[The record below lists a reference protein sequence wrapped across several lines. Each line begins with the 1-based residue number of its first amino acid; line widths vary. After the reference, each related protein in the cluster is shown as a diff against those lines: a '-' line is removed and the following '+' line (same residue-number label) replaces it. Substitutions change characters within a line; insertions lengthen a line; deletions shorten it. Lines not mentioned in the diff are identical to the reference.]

1 MGLVSVV
8 LGSTA
13 IRGRQV
19 HAPSCRTS
27 RRLWLCNGWRSL
39 DVALCRGLD
48 SSWLRRERQARGW
61 RQLDLARRLG
71 IASYPPVSAWEKGKV
86 LPGWS
91 SVQGIARVFNLPARE
106 VARGLGWIP
115 APGDPCPCGCGGEI
129 VPPLNPN
136 GIPFHCRVRLPC
148 RGCGAIRTYQ
158 RGVEHL
164 PLCIGCSNRA
174 RTGTLKAPRLVFERR
189 GFLDFGKVR
198 HAERCTGSRAFTQ
211 GEVRRYEKEGCTID
225 ERSRTFRC
233 FACARAAN
241 VLTASDA
248 FLENAYE
255 NSRRR
260 SRPRGVRKERIRSL
274 GGRRELRSSLYRG
287 DILPLLPTCPPSR
300 AGATHS
306 LKSREL
312 ISPQSLLRAWRKP
325 GGAIAVEFRLCRLC
339 GRVLMVETDRLKAG
353 KLGLFHRRCSD
364 EWRRRVGKADPT
376 ILGRAPRIPLPGQ
389 RSLGRKGR
397 FPAPLELKEHFR
409 WMILKRLGNMSYG
422 SIAMLVS
429 KEQAGVVSRS
439 TIQDGIAWIE
449 CLLPPL
455 DLASVKFRPYLL
467 ALQTARVLLPAS

>member
-1 MGLVSVV
+1 M
-8 LGSTA
+8 T
-13 IRGRQV
+13 
-19 HAPSCRTS
+19 
-27 RRLWLCNGWRSL
+27 RS
-39 DVALCRGLD
+39 RGLD

-71 IASYPPVSAWEKGKV
+71 IASHPPVSAWEKGKV

-129 VPPLNPN
+129 VPPLNPS

-148 RGCGAIRTYQ
+148 RGCGTVRTYQ
-158 RGVEHL
+158 RGVKHL
-164 PLCIGCSNRA
+164 PLCIGCSNKARA
-174 RTGTLKAPRLVFERR
+174 GTLKAPRLVFECG

-198 HAERCTGSRAFTQ
+198 HAERCTGSRAFTP

-248 FLENAYE
+248 FLEDAYE
-255 NSRRR
+255 NGRRR
-260 SRPRGVRKERIRSL
+260 SRPRGVRRERIRSVD
-274 GGRRELRSSLYRG
+274 GRRELRSSLYRQG
-287 DILPLLPTCPPSR
+287 VLPLPAMCPPSR

-306 LKSREL
+306 LESREL
-312 ISPQSLLRAWRKP
+312 ISRKNLLRAWRKP
-325 GGAIAVEFRLCRLC
+325 GRPIAVELRLCRLC
-339 GRVLMVETDRLKAG
+339 GRVLMVEIERLSAG

-364 EWRRRVGKADPT
+364 EWRRQVGKIDPT
-376 ILGRAPRIPLPGQ
+376 ILGRAARMPQPRQ
-389 RSLGRKGR
+389 RSLGRDGR
-397 FPAPLELKEHFR
+397 LPAPLELKDHFR
-409 WMILKRLGNMSYG
+409 WMILRRLGKMGYG

-429 KEQAGVVSRS
+429 SERGGAVSRS
-439 TIQDGIAWIE
+439 TIRNGIASIE
-449 CLLPPL
+449 RLLPPPE
-455 DLASVKFRPYLL
+455 LASLKFRPYLL
-467 ALQTARVLLPAS
+467 AVQSAGVLLPAS

>member
-1 MGLVSVV
+1 M
-8 LGSTA
+8 T
-13 IRGRQV
+13 
-19 HAPSCRTS
+19 
-27 RRLWLCNGWRSL
+27 RS
-39 DVALCRGLD
+39 RGLD
-48 SSWLRRERQARGW
+48 SSWLRRERRARGW

-129 VPPLNPN
+129 VPPLNPS

-148 RGCGAIRTYQ
+148 RGCGTVRTYQ
-158 RGVEHL
+158 RGVKHL
-164 PLCIGCSNRA
+164 PLCMGCSNKARA
-174 RTGTLKAPRLVFERR
+174 GTLKAPRLVFECG

-198 HAERCTGSRAFTQ
+198 HAERCTGSRAFTP
-211 GEVRRYEKEGCTID
+211 GEVRRYEKGGCTID

-248 FLENAYE
+248 FLEAANE

-274 GGRRELRSSLYRG
+274 NGRRELRSSLVREG
-287 DILPLLPTCPPSR
+287 VLPLPATCPPSR
-300 AGATHS
+300 AGATHG
-306 LKSREL
+306 LMSREL
-312 ISPQSLLRAWRKP
+312 ISRQSLLRVWRRAE
-325 GGAIAVEFRLCRLC
+325 GAIAVEFRLCRLC
-339 GRVLMVETDRLKAG
+339 GRVLMVEKERLNAG

-364 EWRRRVGKADPT
+364 EWRRRIGKTDPT
-376 ILGRAPRIPLPGQ
+376 ILGRAARMPQPRQ
-389 RSLGRKGR
+389 RSLGRNGR
-397 FPAPLELKEHFR
+397 LPAAPELKEHFR
-409 WMILKRLGNMSYG
+409 WMILMHLGKMGYG

-429 KEQAGVVSRS
+429 KEQAGLVSRS
-439 TIQDGIAWIE
+439 TIRNGIASIE
-449 CLLPPL
+449 RLLPPPE
-455 DLASVKFRPYLL
+455 LASLKFRPYLL
-467 ALQTARVLLPAS
+467 ALQAAGVLLPAT